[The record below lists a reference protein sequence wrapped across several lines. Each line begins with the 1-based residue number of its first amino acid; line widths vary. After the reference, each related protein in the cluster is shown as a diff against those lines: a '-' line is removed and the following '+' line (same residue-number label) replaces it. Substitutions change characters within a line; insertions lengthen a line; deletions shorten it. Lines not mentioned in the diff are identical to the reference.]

1 MRLEMKAPMV
11 EALRPFL
18 AVIGARYRMLLQ
30 YRAAAF
36 AGFGTQ
42 LFWGAIK
49 LMVLAAFYAV
59 ASAEPPMSMT
69 QIVAYVWLGQALFAL
84 LPWNVDPEIAEKM
97 RTGSVAYEL
106 LRPLDLYA
114 FWFARTL
121 AFKTASATL
130 RMIPMV
136 LTCVFVLPLLGL
148 GAWALPPPAS
158 QASFLMFLMAIGA
171 TVLLTTAI
179 TMILHLALFWT
190 LSGRG
195 FNAIMYGLVG
205 FFSGLIVP
213 LPLLPEWLQG
223 VLYWQPFRGL
233 ADVPFRI
240 YSGSIPAAEAGFEI
254 LLQLGWTAVMVG
266 LGYAVYWYARGRL
279 VVQGG

>member
-1 MRLEMKAPMV
+1 MNLGTLAPFV
-11 EALRPFL
+11 

-49 LMVLAAFYAV
+49 LMILAAFYRV
-59 ASAEPPMSMT
+59 ADSAPPMSMT

-84 LPWNVDPEIAEKM
+84 MPFNVDPEIWEKM
-97 RTGSVAYEL
+97 RTGSVAYEM

-121 AFKTASATL
+121 AFKTAATTL

-136 LTCVFVLPLLGL
+136 VVTAWVMPLTGL
-148 GAWALPPPAS
+148 GAWSLPAPAS
-158 QASFLMFLMAIGA
+158 EGGFAMFLLALAA
-171 TVLLTTAI
+171 TVLLTTAL
-179 TMILHLALFWT
+179 TMIMHLLLFWT

-195 FNAIMYGLVG
+195 FNAIMYGVVG

-213 LPLLPEWLQG
+213 LPLLPDWLQTA
-223 VLYWQPFRGL
+223 LYWQPFRGL
-233 ADVPFRI
+233 ADVPYRI
-240 YSGSIPAAEAGFEI
+240 YSGNIPAVDAWLQV
-254 LLQLGWTAVMVG
+254 LLQFGWTVLLVA
-266 LGYAVYWYARGRL
+266 LGYALYGYVRGRL